1 MLFNSNYNSDDTSR
15 DEIVLIPIK
24 SKSGF
29 SHSEPSI
36 REPVPTHG
44 EELSQV
50 PAHTS
55 NVYAER
61 LSNMLW
67 LPRES
72 TSSDETGARVRRG
85 LAAEKDL
92 TLLGCCKQYPKAIA
106 WSLVLFLTVVMEA
119 YDKSLISGFI
129 ALPTFRRRYGE
140 PRLPLA
146 DSPDEQ
152 VYDISPLWQ
161 MGLQNAAVGCEIIGL
176 LAHGYATY
184 IIGYRKMMIVSLV
197 WMCLAVF
204 PAFFAHNIVLL
215 LASQALCELIV
226 TSQGLSWGVIQT
238 LAATYAA
245 EVVPSVVRACVLSNV
260 NMCWLIGQLLGTGIL
275 RSLVHNTSQWSY
287 RLPFALQWAWAAP
300 LLCSVYFAPESP
312 WWLVRHGRE
321 TEARQS
327 LRRLTSNKR
336 LDIDDTVTVMQH
348 VNSIEQKL
356 NYGGGSY
363 ADLFKG
369 ANRRRTEISCMVWS
383 CQAMCGATL
392 IGYAPYFLEQ
402 AGFESSKS
410 FTLATGMYAMG
421 IFGGV
426 ISWLLLSIVG
436 RRRLYLS
443 GLVASVLILTAGGI
457 ISVVL
462 EGHPAMNWALGSLI
476 ILMAFTYNITIGPTC
491 YVIVAEI
498 PSTRLR
504 VKTVA
509 LARVGYNMFTI
520 LNNVLAPQM
529 LNPTAWNLAGKS
541 CFVYAGTALLCLIW
555 CYFRLPETKKLS
567 YLELDMLFEKGAPTA
582 KFKELQERLAKTAY
596 LSMSRAER
604 LRNAWHGWLAYS

>member
-1 MLFNSNYNSDDTSR
+1 M
-15 DEIVLIPIK
+15 
-24 SKSGF
+24 
-29 SHSEPSI
+29 
-36 REPVPTHG
+36 PTYG

-50 PAHTS
+50 SAHTS
-55 NVYAER
+55 NVYVER

-85 LAAEKDL
+85 LAAEKNL

-161 MGLQNAAVGCEIIGL
+161 MGLQNAAV
-176 LAHGYATY
+176 
-184 IIGYRKMMIVSLV
+184 
-197 WMCLAVF
+197 
-204 PAFFAHNIVLL
+204 
-215 LASQALCELIV
+215 ELIV
-226 TSQGLSWGVIQT
+226 KSQGLSWGVIQT

-300 LLCSVYFAPESP
+300 LLYSVYFAPESP
-312 WWLVRHGRE
+312 WWLVRHRRE
-321 TEARQS
+321 TEARQY
-327 LRRLTSNKR
+327 LRHLTSNKR

-369 ANRRRTEISCMVWS
+369 ANRRRTEILCMVWS

-509 LARVGYNMFTI
+509 LARVRYNMFTI

-582 KFKELQERLAKTAY
+582 KFKELQVRLAKTAH
-596 LSMSRAER
+596 LSMSRVER
-604 LRNAWHGWLAYS
+604 LRNGWHGWLAYS